1 MKKGEGSGA
10 SRSGL
15 SVCPWCF
22 HLRIGHMGWA
32 RKDLPGGLWGPGY
45 GSGWRGWAW
54 GPAASATGLP
64 APPTADL
71 QCRCV
76 LHGHYVRLVGPGL
89 PHLSELCLQLAQG
102 SLSLPRGSQLQVSNR
117 GGRGRGRW
125 EGTPPADLE
134 AGCGDVMLE
143 AARESGKP
151 SSADYLSFPSSAF
164 SPEPRARSDPPAGV
178 LHGWGMT
185 LGSAILLS
193 RLEDGVRVAG
203 TLATV
208 PHAMGTQ
215 KRGLQRND
223 VPPLVGQP
231 KVNLYTHTHPAPSF
245 HTHTHTSPCQF
256 THTHTAPVSSPGYW
270 GDAPQPS
277 ISGASQIADTDRAPS
292 VCQALRPVAIL
303 RLRTWV
309 LILTPFLTG
318 AGAHSHFPGVTPFER
333 GGGGGRTVTLRLGSG
348 LQNLGLPWIPC
359 LHFQGPEFNPWS

>member
-1 MKKGEGSGA
+1 MKKGEGGGT

-22 HLRIGHMGWA
+22 HLRVGHMGWA
-32 RKDLPGGLWGPGY
+32 RKDLPGGLWGLGY

-89 PHLSELCLQLAQG
+89 PHLSELRLQLAQG
-102 SLSLPRGSQLQVSNR
+102 SLSLPRGSQLQVSNC

-125 EGTPPADLE
+125 EETPPADLE
-134 AGCGDVMLE
+134 AGCGAVMLE

-164 SPEPRARSDPPAGV
+164 SPEPRANLTPCRCSAWLGHDAGSRTWGV
-178 LHGWGMT
+178 LSFCPGWRMGSEWQRCLPQCHMPRGPRKGVCKGMM
-185 LGSAILLS
+185 S
-193 RLEDGVRVAG
+193 
-203 TLATV
+203 
-208 PHAMGTQ
+208 H
-215 KRGLQRND
+215 
-223 VPPLVGQP
+223 PLWGNL
-231 KVNLYTHTHPAPSF
+231 KVNLYTHTHPAPSV
-245 HTHTHTSPCQF
+245 HTHTHTPRPVSSHTHTHCPCQF
-256 THTHTAPVSSPGYW
+256 PRAL

-277 ISGASQIADTDRAPS
+277 TSGASQIADTDRAPS
-292 VCQALRPVAIL
+292 VCQALRPVVIL

-318 AGAHSHFPGVTPFER
+318 AGAHSTFLESHHWSGAGVGAAR
-333 GGGGGRTVTLRLGSG
+333 
-348 LQNLGLPWIPC
+348 
-359 LHFQGPEFNPWS
+359 